1 MGSFFEIFFGGLTHH
16 ELLLSARQT
25 NFGWA
30 RFWLMVVGDDIVRR
44 VGSEFAWQ
52 KNCIVK
58 RAVGVLVR
66 DLRRP
71 GPWWAYY
78 GGVPRGSTTVCV
90 AEIFLLRLYV
100 VITSFGW
107 RSSE

>member
-1 MGSFFEIFFGGLTHH
+1 MSGSLCKQFFFGVGLIM
-16 ELLLSARQT
+16 S
-25 NFGWA
+25 N
-30 RFWLMVVGDDIVRR
+30 R
-44 VGSEFAWQ
+44 VCAIDKFRSG
-52 KNCIVK
+52 IVK

-71 GPWWAYY
+71 GPWRAYY
-78 GGVPRGSTTVCV
+78 GGVPRGSTTVRV